1 MYRHEVPGLAPLHF
15 FRLNVDVKYGK
26 EISRRGYS
34 LPDTSELL
42 ADEAFAE
49 VFLAW
54 HEGGI
59 SVKVDVQKKFEE
71 AVYPK
76 FEEGDA
82 IELFFDTRDLKEAG
96 FPTRFCHHF
105 LILPQEVQG
114 VQALEMTRFR
124 NEDSHPL
131 CNPESIS
138 VKTEIGSRG
147 YVVHIH
153 CPAEILHG
161 YDPATFDR
169 LGFTYCIHR
178 PKKGSQHFAV
188 SSNYVQIAQH
198 PSLWATCKL
207 TR

>member
-1 MYRHEVPGLAPLHF
+1 MYYTEVPSLAPLHF
-15 FRLNVDVKYGK
+15 FRLNVDVKRDK
-26 EISRRGYS
+26 ATR

-42 ADEAFAE
+42 HEEKFAD
-49 VFLAW
+49 VSMTW
-54 HEGGI
+54 NDSGI
-59 SVKVDVQKKFEE
+59 TVHVDVHKKFEE
-71 AVYPK
+71 AAYPK

-131 CNPESIS
+131 CNPETIQ
-138 VKTEIGSRG
+138 VKAKIEPRRYT
-147 YVVHIH
+147 VDIH

-161 YDPATFDR
+161 YDPKGFDR

-178 PKKGSQHFAV
+178 PKNGSQHFAV
-188 SSNYVQIAQH
+188 SSSYVPVAQH

-207 TR
+207 T